1 MDTLT
6 IVLMVLI
13 GLIAL
18 PFLLAFLGLLAQ
30 IVSKLFGNEK

>member
-1 MDTLT
+1 MD

-18 PFLLAFLGLLAQ
+18 PFLLGLLSVLAYV
-30 IVSKLFGNEK
+30 ISNIFGSEK